1 MKKFAAILL
10 ILTSLTGLFNLLLSF
25 IGLFTYQYD
34 FNPVY
39 GVEVEGMKWELLL
52 ESFDY
57 NILGS
62 TTMVLGSMVEL
73 FLFLSL
79 LILGFSLFSK
89 KNS

>member
-34 FNPVY
+34 FSGGY
-39 GVEVEGMKWELLL
+39 GEEGMKWELLL
-52 ESFDY
+52 YSFDY
-57 NILGS
+57 DILGA
-62 TTMVLGSMVEL
+62 TTRVLGSMVEL

>member
-34 FNPVY
+34 FNPIY
-39 GVEVEGMKWELLL
+39 GEVEGMKWELLL